1 MQTHDRAVVE
11 RAANG
16 HIAIIC
22 HHGQEEAVQIT
33 EHQKEVHLCEAANIG
48 DGVKLCLYI
57 YQHLGYCG
65 GCQTYVNKR
74 QVDQKEVH
82 GGVEVWVRADGQ
94 DDEHISRQGDKIHT
108 QENSKE

>member
-1 MQTHDRAVVE
+1 MSQGNNVGEDPTQCKQQDTDSQTHNRAVVE

-48 DGVKLCLYI
+48 DGTKLCLYI

-65 GCQTYVNKR
+65 GC
-74 QVDQKEVH
+74 
-82 GGVEVWVRADGQ
+82 
-94 DDEHISRQGDKIHT
+94 
-108 QENSKE
+108 